1 MSKQFK
7 IYPLAGI
14 DNASTRD
21 DALQVRGDAPATYV
35 RDAVNVDIDEG
46 RASMRPVR
54 RQVCSTPYTDLW
66 RSSLH
71 GDLFGR
77 LGGSWVR
84 INPQDWGFELLADAG
99 EQQLHHIIL
108 NNLVAVAGAN
118 GIFTLTASVRSLWRC
133 LVAGHQ
139 CLRLAL
145 VLCLRGSMALPA
157 LGCAMVKRVRYR
169 HW

>member
-35 RDAVNVDIDEG
+35 REAVNVDIDEG
-46 RASMRPVR
+46 RASMRPGR
-54 RQVCSTPYTDLW
+54 RQVCNTPYTDLW

-84 INPQDWGFELLADAG
+84 INPQDWGFELLADVG
-99 EQQLHHIIL
+99 EHSC
-108 NNLVAVAGAN
+108 
-118 GIFTLTASVRSLWRC
+118 TTSS
-133 LVAGHQ
+133 
-139 CLRLAL
+139 
-145 VLCLRGSMALPA
+145 
-157 LGCAMVKRVRYR
+157 
-169 HW
+169 